1 MVKKKAMKKPEELV
15 PEHIRALGA
24 YTPGKPL
31 RQAERESGVRMIKMA
46 SNENPFGPS
55 PKALQA
61 LRAVEPQAHLYPDN
75 DVSQLRLRLA
85 ELHGVRPEQIVVDN
99 GSTSLLG
106 VISRTLLQPGL
117 NAITSE
123 RSFIVYPIAV
133 KAAGGRMV
141 TVPMKGDG
149 YDLDA
154 IAAAIDDDTRIVFIA
169 NPNNPTGTLID
180 APRMDALVREVPE
193 HAIVVLDEAYCDFAT
208 DFAAARGIEY
218 SHSLDYVREERN
230 VVVLRTF
237 SKAHGLAG
245 LRVGYGLGPAV
256 LMQYFHRMRT
266 TFSVSALAEAAALA
280 ALDDQE
286 HTRKT
291 IANNR
296 RGAEFMMNK
305 LSEMGYR
312 PIPTFA
318 NFIFFDA
325 GEDAAALSK
334 RLQAGGII
342 VRPLGP
348 WGIPTGVRV
357 TIGTPEQNEL
367 FIAALAR
374 ATEKAGVR

>member
-1 MVKKKAMKKPEELV
+1 MSRFEDLV
-15 PEHIRALGA
+15 PEHVRALGA

-46 SNENPFGPS
+46 SNENPLGPS
-55 PKALQA
+55 LKALEAMRVAMAQA
-61 LRAVEPQAHLYPDN
+61 NLYPDN
-75 DVSQLRLRLA
+75 DISQLRLRLA
-85 ELHGVRPEQIVVDN
+85 GLYGVRPEQTVVDN
-99 GSTSLLG
+99 GSTALLG
-106 VISRTLLQPGL
+106 VISRTLLRPGL

-123 RSFIVYPIAV
+123 RSFIIYPIAT
-133 KAAGGRMV
+133 KAAGGRLI
-141 TVPMKGDG
+141 TTPMKNDA

-154 IAAAIDDDTRIVFIA
+154 IAAAVDGDTRIIFIA

-180 APRMDALVREVPE
+180 APRMDAFLRQVPE
-193 HAIVVLDEAYCDFAT
+193 HVIVVLDEAYCDFAT
-208 DFAAARGIEY
+208 DFASARGVEY
-218 SHSLDYVREERN
+218 SHSIDYVHEERN

-245 LRVGYGLGPAV
+245 MRVGYGLGPAV

-286 HTRKT
+286 HSGKT

-296 RGAEFMMNK
+296 SGAEFLMSN
-305 LSEMGYR
+305 LAEMGYR

-334 RLQAGGII
+334 RIQTEGII

-348 WGIPTGVRV
+348 WGIPTAIRV
-357 TIGTPEQNEL
+357 TIGTPEQNQR

-374 ATEKAGVR
+374 ATKKAVVR

>member
-1 MVKKKAMKKPEELV
+1 M
-15 PEHIRALGA
+15 PEHVRALGA

-55 PKALQA
+55 PKALEA
-61 LRAVEPQAHLYPDN
+61 MRSVMSQAHLYPDN

-85 ELHGVRPEQIVVDN
+85 VLHGMRPEQTVVTN
-99 GSTSLLG
+99 GSTALLG
-106 VISRTLLQPGL
+106 VIARTLLRPGL

-123 RSFIVYPIAV
+123 RSFIIYPIAT
-133 KAAGGRMV
+133 KAAGGRLI
-141 TVPMKGDG
+141 TAPMKNDAYG
-149 YDLDA
+149 LDA
-154 IAAAIDDDTRIVFIA
+154 IAAAIDRDTRIIFIA

-180 APRMDALVREVPE
+180 APRMDAFLSKVPE
-193 HAIVVLDEAYCDFAT
+193 HVIVVLDEAYCDFAS
-208 DFAAARGIEY
+208 DFAAARGIDY
-218 SHSLDYVREERN
+218 SHSIEHVREERN
-230 VVVLRTF
+230 LVVLRTF

-245 LRVGYGLGPAV
+245 MRVGYGLGPAV

-266 TFSVSALAEAAALA
+266 TFSVTALAEAAALA

-286 HTRKT
+286 HFRKT

-296 RGAEFMMNK
+296 RGAEFLMGK
-305 LSEMGYR
+305 LGEMGYR

-318 NFIFFDA
+318 NFVYFDA

-334 RLQAGGII
+334 RIQSEGVI

-348 WGIPTGVRV
+348 WSIPTAIRV

>member
-1 MVKKKAMKKPEELV
+1 MSKFEELL
-15 PEHIRALGA
+15 PEHVRALGA

-55 PKALQA
+55 PKALEA
-61 LRAVEPQAHLYPDN
+61 MRAVISQVNLYPDN

-85 ELHGVRPEQIVVDN
+85 ELHGVRPEQIVVTN
-99 GSTSLLG
+99 GSTALLG
-106 VISRTLLQPGL
+106 VIARTLLRPGL

-123 RSFIVYPIAV
+123 RSFIIYPIAT
-133 KAAGGRMV
+133 KAAGGRLI
-141 TVPMKGDG
+141 TVPMKNDT

-154 IAAAIDDDTRIVFIA
+154 IAAAIDGDTRIIFVA

-180 APRMDALVREVPE
+180 ASHMDAFLDKVPE
-193 HAIVVLDEAYCDFAT
+193 HVIVILDEAYCDFAT
-208 DFAAARGIEY
+208 DFAAARGLEY
-218 SHSLDYVREERN
+218 SHAIDLVRAERN
-230 VVVLRTF
+230 LVVLRTF

-245 LRVGYGLGPAV
+245 VRVGYGLGPAG

-266 TFSVSALAEAAALA
+266 TFSVTALAEAAALA
-280 ALDDQE
+280 ALDDAD
-286 HTRKT
+286 HFRKT

-296 RGAEFMMNK
+296 RGAEFLLSK

-312 PIPTFA
+312 PIPTFT

-334 RLQAGGII
+334 RIQAQGII

-348 WGIPTGVRV
+348 WGIPTAIRV

-367 FIAALAR
+367 FIATLAR

>member
-1 MVKKKAMKKPEELV
+1 MVKKKPMSKFEELV
-15 PEHIRALGA
+15 PEHVRALGA

-55 PKALQA
+55 PKALA
-61 LRAVEPQAHLYPDN
+61 AMTVAAPQVNLYPDN

-85 ELHGVRPEQIVVDN
+85 ELHGVRPEQTVVDN
-99 GSTSLLG
+99 GSTALLG
-106 VISRTLLQPGL
+106 VIARTLLRPGL
-117 NAITSE
+117 SAITSE
-123 RSFIVYPIAV
+123 RSFIIYPIAA
-133 KAAGGRMV
+133 KAAGGQLI
-141 TVPMKGDG
+141 TTPMKNDA

-154 IAAAIDDDTRIVFIA
+154 VAAAIDNDTRIIFIA

-180 APRMDALVREVPE
+180 AATMDAFVRKVPE
-193 HAIVVLDEAYCDFAT
+193 HVIVVLDEAYCDFAG

-218 SHSLDYVREERN
+218 SHSLDYVRHERN

-245 LRVGYGLGPAV
+245 MRVGYGLGPAV
-256 LMQYFHRMRT
+256 LMQYFNRMRT

-280 ALDDQE
+280 ALDDRE
-286 HTRKT
+286 HSQKT

-296 RGAEFMMNK
+296 SGAEFLSRK
-305 LSEMGYR
+305 LTEMGYQ

-334 RLQAGGII
+334 RIQSEGVI

-348 WGIPTGVRV
+348 WGIPAGIRV
-357 TIGTPEQNEL
+357 TIGTPEQNVL
-367 FIAALAR
+367 FIAALAK
-374 ATEKAGVR
+374 AAEKAGVR

>member
-1 MVKKKAMKKPEELV
+1 MSKFEELV

-55 PKALQA
+55 PKALEA
-61 LRAVEPQAHLYPDN
+61 MRTVMAEVNLYPDN
-75 DVSQLRLRLA
+75 DVSRLRLRLA
-85 ELHGVRPEQIVVDN
+85 ELHGVRPEQTVVTN
-99 GSTSLLG
+99 GSTALLG
-106 VISRTLLQPGL
+106 VIARTLLRPGL

-123 RSFIVYPIAV
+123 RSFIIYPIATT
-133 KAAGGRMV
+133 AAGGRLI
-141 TVPMKGDG
+141 TVPMKNDT

-154 IAAAIDDDTRIVFIA
+154 IAAAIDADTRIVFIA

-180 APRMDALVREVPE
+180 APAMDTFLRKVPE
-193 HAIVVLDEAYCDFAT
+193 HAIVIFDEAYCDFAT
-208 DFAAARGIEY
+208 DFAAARGVDY
-218 SHSLDYVREERN
+218 SHSIDYVRQERN
-230 VVVLRTF
+230 LVVLRTF

-245 LRVGYGLGPAV
+245 MRVGYGLGPAV
-256 LMQYFHRMRT
+256 LMQYFNRMRT
-266 TFSVSALAEAAALA
+266 TFSVTALAEAAALA

-286 HTRKT
+286 HFRKT

-296 RGAEFMMNK
+296 RGAEFLMGK

-312 PIPTFA
+312 PIPSFA

-325 GEDAAALSK
+325 GEDAAVLGK

-348 WGIPTGVRV
+348 WGIPTAIRV

-367 FIAALAR
+367 FIAALSG

>member
-1 MVKKKAMKKPEELV
+1 MSKLEELV
-15 PEHIRALGA
+15 PEHVRALGA

-55 PKALQA
+55 PKALEA
-61 LRAVEPQAHLYPDN
+61 MRAAAPQVNLYPDN
-75 DVSQLRLRLA
+75 DVSKLRLRLA
-85 ELHGVRPEQIVVDN
+85 ELHGVRPEQTVVDN
-99 GSTSLLG
+99 GSTALLG
-106 VISRTLLQPGL
+106 VISRTLLRPGL

-123 RSFIVYPIAV
+123 RSFIIYPIATR
-133 KAAGGRMV
+133 AAGGRLI
-141 TVPMKGDG
+141 TTPMKNDA

-154 IAAAIDDDTRIVFIA
+154 VAAAIDNDMRIIFIA

-180 APRMDALVREVPE
+180 APRMDAFLGKLPDHV
-193 HAIVVLDEAYCDFAT
+193 IVVLDEAYCDFAA
-208 DFAAARGIEY
+208 DFAAARGTEY
-218 SHSLDYVREERN
+218 SHSLDYVRQERN

-245 LRVGYGLGPAV
+245 MRVGYGLGPAV
-256 LMQYFHRMRT
+256 LMQYFNRMRT
-266 TFSVSALAEAAALA
+266 TFSVSALAEASALA

-286 HTRKT
+286 HSSKT

-296 RGAEFMMNK
+296 SGAEFLASK
-305 LSEMGYR
+305 LAEMGYH

-318 NFIFFDA
+318 NFIFFDV

-334 RLQAGGII
+334 RIQGEGVI
-342 VRPLGP
+342 VRPLAP
-348 WGIPTGVRV
+348 WGIPTAIRV
-357 TIGTPEQNEL
+357 TIGTPEQNQR
-367 FIAALAR
+367 FIAALAK

>member
-1 MVKKKAMKKPEELV
+1 MSKLEELV
-15 PEHIRALGA
+15 PEHVRALGA

-55 PKALQA
+55 PKALEA
-61 LRAVEPQAHLYPDN
+61 MRAAAPQVNLYPDN
-75 DVSQLRLRLA
+75 DVSKLRLRLA
-85 ELHGVRPEQIVVDN
+85 ELHGVRPEQTVVDN
-99 GSTSLLG
+99 GSTALLG
-106 VISRTLLQPGL
+106 VISRTLLRPGL

-123 RSFIVYPIAV
+123 RSFIIYPIASR
-133 KAAGGRMV
+133 AAGGRLI
-141 TVPMKGDG
+141 TTPMKDDG

-154 IAAAIDDDTRIVFIA
+154 VAAAIDHDTRIVFIA

-180 APRMDALVREVPE
+180 APRMDAFLGKLPDHV
-193 HAIVVLDEAYCDFAT
+193 IVVLDEAYCDFAAE
-208 DFAAARGIEY
+208 FAGARGTEY
-218 SHSLDYVREERN
+218 SHSLDYVRQERN

-245 LRVGYGLGPAV
+245 MRVGYGLGPAV
-256 LMQYFHRMRT
+256 LMQYFNRMRT
-266 TFSVSALAEAAALA
+266 TFSVSALAEASALA

-286 HTRKT
+286 HSSKT

-296 RGAEFMMNK
+296 SGAEFLATK
-305 LSEMGYR
+305 LAEMGYH

-318 NFIFFDA
+318 NFIFFDT

-334 RLQAGGII
+334 RIQGEGVI
-342 VRPLGP
+342 VRPLAP
-348 WGIPTGVRV
+348 WGIPTAIRV
-357 TIGTPEQNEL
+357 TIGTPEQNQR
-367 FIAALAR
+367 FIAALAK

>member
-1 MVKKKAMKKPEELV
+1 MSRFEELV
-15 PEHIRALGA
+15 PEHVRALGA

-55 PKALQA
+55 PKALDA
-61 LRAVEPQAHLYPDN
+61 MSAAAPQVNLYPDN

-85 ELHGVRPEQIVVDN
+85 ELHGVRPEQAVVDN
-99 GSTSLLG
+99 GSTALLG
-106 VISRTLLQPGL
+106 VIARTLLHPGL

-123 RSFIVYPIAV
+123 RSFIIYPIAT
-133 KAAGGRMV
+133 KAAGGRLI
-141 TVPMKGDG
+141 TTPMRNATF
-149 YDLDA
+149 DLDA
-154 IAAAIDDDTRIVFIA
+154 IAAAIDGDTRIIFIA

-180 APRMDALVREVPE
+180 AATMGTFLSKVPE
-193 HAIVVLDEAYCDFAT
+193 HVIVVLDEAYCDFAT
-208 DFAAARGIEY
+208 DFAAARGIVY

-230 VVVLRTF
+230 IVVLRTF

-245 LRVGYGLGPAV
+245 MRVGYGLGPAV
-256 LMQYFHRMRT
+256 LMQYFNRMRT

-280 ALDDQE
+280 ALADRE
-286 HTRKT
+286 HFEKT

-296 RGAEFMMNK
+296 SGAEFLSRK

-334 RLQAGGII
+334 RIQSEGVI

-348 WGIPTGVRV
+348 WGIPTGIRV
-357 TIGTPEQNEL
+357 TIGTPEQNER

-374 ATEKAGVR
+374 AAEKAGVR

>member
-1 MVKKKAMKKPEELV
+1 MSRFEELV
-15 PEHIRALGA
+15 PEHVRALGA

-55 PKALQA
+55 PKALEA
-61 LRAVEPQAHLYPDN
+61 MSAAAPQVNLYPDN

-85 ELHGVRPEQIVVDN
+85 ESHGVRPEQTVVDN

-106 VISRTLLQPGL
+106 VIARTLLRPGL

-123 RSFIVYPIAV
+123 RSFIIYPIAV
-133 KAAGGRMV
+133 KAAGGRLV
-141 TVPMKGDG
+141 TTPMKSDA

-154 IAAAIDDDTRIVFIA
+154 IAAAIDSDTRIIFIA

-180 APRMDALVREVPE
+180 AARMDNFLRQVPE
-193 HAIVVLDEAYCDFAT
+193 HVIVVLDEAYCDFAT

-218 SHSLDYVREERN
+218 SHSIEYVRQERN

-245 LRVGYGLGPAV
+245 MRVGYGLGPAV
-256 LMQYFHRMRT
+256 LMQYFNRMRT

-280 ALDDQE
+280 SLDDRE
-286 HTRKT
+286 HFQKT

-296 RGAEFMMNK
+296 SGAEFLSRK
-305 LSEMGYR
+305 LTEMGYR

-334 RLQAGGII
+334 RIQSEGVI

-348 WGIPTGVRV
+348 WGIPTGIRV

-367 FIAALAR
+367 FIAALAK
-374 ATEKAGVR
+374 AAEKAVVR

>member
-1 MVKKKAMKKPEELV
+1 MSRFEELV
-15 PEHIRALGA
+15 PEHVRALGA

-55 PKALQA
+55 PKALEA
-61 LRAVEPQAHLYPDN
+61 MSAVAPQVNLYPDN

-85 ELHGVRPEQIVVDN
+85 ELHGVRPEQTVVDN
-99 GSTSLLG
+99 GSTALLG
-106 VISRTLLQPGL
+106 VISRTLLRPGL
-117 NAITSE
+117 KAITSE
-123 RSFIVYPIAV
+123 RSFIIYPIAV
-133 KAAGGRMV
+133 KAAGGRLI
-141 TVPMKGDG
+141 TAPMKHDAF
-149 YDLDA
+149 DLDA
-154 IAAAIDDDTRIVFIA
+154 IAAAIDAETRIIFIA
-169 NPNNPTGTLID
+169 NPNNPTGTLIE
-180 APRMDALVREVPE
+180 AATMDAFVRKVSD
-193 HAIVVLDEAYCDFAT
+193 HVIVVLDEAYCDFAAE
-208 DFAAARGIEY
+208 FAAARGIDY

-245 LRVGYGLGPAV
+245 MRVGYGLGPAV
-256 LMQYFHRMRT
+256 LMQYFNRMRT

-280 ALDDQE
+280 ALDDKD
-286 HTRKT
+286 HTSNT
-291 IANNR
+291 IANIR
-296 RGAEFMMNK
+296 RGAEFLTSK

-334 RLQAGGII
+334 RIQAEGII
-342 VRPLGP
+342 VRPLAP
-348 WGIPTGVRV
+348 WGAPTAIRV

-374 ATEKAGVR
+374 ATEKAGVS